1 MQLLTSFPRRF
12 APRPAPPWLRSS
24 PRSSQFSSSSV
35 PTRCRNGV
43 SFLSASSSIHL
54 DVPAALIQASNAYR
68 ILSDHLSSNPSTTS
82 SPHFFNS
89 PTFFDPLLF
98 EHLYSAIVNPH
109 LVKILR
115 SQPLLLSYFTTMVE
129 TYFFEAERT
138 NERQTNDEANEDN
151 PRDRLRQAYNFA
163 KKAANSSSF
172 SAQADSAANAIK
184 VRLVHIKE

>member
-1 MQLLTSFPRRF
+1 
-12 APRPAPPWLRSS
+12 
-24 PRSSQFSSSSV
+24 
-35 PTRCRNGV
+35 
-43 SFLSASSSIHL
+43 
-54 DVPAALIQASNAYR
+54 
-68 ILSDHLSSNPSTTS
+68 
-82 SPHFFNS
+82 
-89 PTFFDPLLF
+89 
-98 EHLYSAIVNPH
+98 
-109 LVKILR
+109 
-115 SQPLLLSYFTTMVE
+115 MVE